1 MAFDWMWGTTGI
13 KDAVLGKESTF
24 DPLSAYTPEQL
35 SSVKGLQSL
44 ASTGTGAGITLGEG
58 FEGPLGNFD
67 VSGQQQAQKS
77 LSDLRTGSDL
87 TTARN
92 TFTDLANTEF
102 DPSDPKSGYAA
113 FSKALAREGQ
123 KSTDLVN
130 REAARTGG
138 VFGSGRGE
146 ELSQVAEGL
155 SLQRGQ
161 FLSNLFQNGRAQQLA
176 GAQGLFNIAGQDAN
190 VITEISRQ
198 AQLENAVKDA
208 EARSALTEFKRV
220 RAEELSR
227 IGLMQDQFN
236 NPLGPIEEKSTGYLG
251 QLIGA
256 FGGIAGSYISANR
269 GNKTAG
275 GSSGVNINSRNSEL
289 LAELQKSGRA

>member
-256 FGGIAGSYISANR
+256 FGGIAGSYISAN
-269 GNKTAG
+269 G